1 MRVALVGNPSVGKS
15 LIFNQLTGLGVEV
28 SNYPG
33 TTVEVQQGST
43 CFQREIVEL
52 VDLPGIYSLD
62 GDSDEESLV
71 RRYLEQQETDVVI
84 AVLNVTRL
92 ERNLYLLLQVAEY
105 GLPLVIVLNMVDEA
119 AKQGLEI
126 DPVPLRDLFG
136 VEVILT
142 AASQGKNIDQII
154 PAALAAT
161 RPSQVEVPYDHYVE
175 AAIRSLGKMFGAD
188 RKESIRALL
197 GFGENPELLEA
208 ARTIADEIESR
219 HRMTVAQ
226 TIAANRHNFAHQIA
240 ALIIREEVRAP
251 RGDLDSILTRA
262 IPGIPILIG
271 ILVGMLLLVFIV
283 GSYLEEAIV
292 EFFNVFALQPFL
304 SLGLP
309 PLAETLGT
317 SILLALQAGLGIAFP
332 YVFLFYIIISLLED
346 SGYMTRAAFLA
357 DNAMHRVGM
366 HGGAVIPLTLA
377 FGCNV
382 PAIMS
387 VRLLRSRRE
396 RVIASFLV
404 TMVPC
409 SARTVIIAGIVA
421 SFVGIGA
428 AFSVYA
434 IVFALILI
442 TGLVLSRITPGE
454 RFGMIMEMVPLRRPD
469 AELVMKKAWSRL
481 SEFLFIAM
489 PLLLAGSV
497 VLGLLEFFGVM
508 TAFETVVEPYT
519 MALLGLPG
527 YSATALIFGILR
539 KEMAF
544 ETLAILAGTAD
555 LGAAL
560 TSLQLYIFAVVTV
573 LFVPCLAT
581 ITVLLREVGSRITA
595 AVTVYTVSLGL
606 LIGGLIYRILTILMH

>member
-1 MRVALVGNPSVGKS
+1 MKFALIGNPSVGKS

-33 TTVEVQQGST
+33 TTVELQRGNT
-43 CFQREIVEL
+43 CFQREMIEL

-62 GDSDEESLV
+62 GESGEEALV
-71 RRYLEQQETDVVI
+71 RRFLEQQDTDVVI
-84 AVLNVTRL
+84 AVLSATRL

-105 GLPLVIVLNMVDEA
+105 GLPMVVVLNMVDEA

-126 DPVPLRDLFG
+126 DPGPIGDLLG

-142 AASQGKNIDQII
+142 AASQGKNIDRII

-161 RPSQVEVPYDHYVE
+161 RPVKVEVPYDHHIE
-175 AAIRSLGKMFGAD
+175 AAIRSLGKISAAD
-188 RKESIRALL
+188 RKESIRALQ
-197 GFGENPELLEA
+197 GFGENPDLLEA
-208 ARTIADEIESR
+208 AQTIAEEIESR

-226 TIAANRHNFAHQIA
+226 IIAANRHNFAHQIA
-240 ALIIREEVRAP
+240 GLTIKEKTLHQKT
-251 RGDLDSILTRA
+251 DLDGILTRV

-271 ILVGMLLLVFIV
+271 ILLGMLLVVFVV
-283 GSYLEEAIV
+283 GSFLEELIV
-292 EFFNVFALQPFL
+292 ELFDIFLLQPFL
-304 SLGLP
+304 ALGLP
-309 PLAETLGT
+309 PIVDALGT
-317 SILLALQAGLGIAFP
+317 ALILALQAGLGIAFP
-332 YVFLFYIIISLLED
+332 YVFLFYIIISVLED

-387 VRLLRSRRE
+387 VRLLHSRRE
-396 RVIASFLV
+396 RIIASFLV

-421 SFVGIGA
+421 GFVGIGA

-434 IVFALILI
+434 IVFALIVL

-454 RFGMIMEMVPLRRPD
+454 QFGMIMEMVPLRRPD
-469 AELVMKKAWSRL
+469 TRLVMRKAWMRL

-489 PLLLAGSV
+489 PLLLVGSV
-497 VLGLLEFFGVM
+497 VLGLLEFFGIM
-508 TAFETVVEPYT
+508 AIFEGFVEPYT
-519 MALLGLPG
+519 MGLLGLPG

-555 LGAAL
+555 LGAVL

-581 ITVLLREVGSRITA
+581 ITVLLREVGSRIA
-595 AVTVYTVSLGL
+595 LAVTIYTVALGL
-606 LIGGLIYRILTILMH
+606 FIGGLMYRILA

>member
-1 MRVALVGNPSVGKS
+1 MKFALIGNPSVGKS

-33 TTVEVQQGST
+33 TTVELQRGNT
-43 CFQREIVEL
+43 CFQREMIEL

-62 GDSDEESLV
+62 GESGEEALV
-71 RRYLEQQETDVVI
+71 RRFLEQQDTDVVI
-84 AVLNVTRL
+84 AVLSATRL

-105 GLPLVIVLNMVDEA
+105 GLPMVVVLNMVDEA

-126 DPVPLRDLFG
+126 DPGPIGDLLG

-142 AASQGKNIDQII
+142 AASQGKNIDRII

-161 RPSQVEVPYDHYVE
+161 RPVKVEVPYDHHIE
-175 AAIRSLGKMFGAD
+175 AAIRSLGKISAAD
-188 RKESIRALL
+188 RKESIRALQ
-197 GFGENPELLEA
+197 GFGENPDLLEA
-208 ARTIADEIESR
+208 AQTIAEEIESR

-226 TIAANRHNFAHQIA
+226 IIAANRHNFAHQIA
-240 ALIIREEVRAP
+240 GLTIKEKTLHQKT
-251 RGDLDSILTRA
+251 DLDGILTRV

-271 ILVGMLLLVFIV
+271 ILLGMLLVVFVV
-283 GSYLEEAIV
+283 GSFLEELIV
-292 EFFNVFALQPFL
+292 ELFDIFLLQPFL
-304 SLGLP
+304 ALGLP
-309 PLAETLGT
+309 PIVDALGT
-317 SILLALQAGLGIAFP
+317 ALILALQAGLGIAFP
-332 YVFLFYIIISLLED
+332 YVFLFYIIISVLED

-387 VRLLRSRRE
+387 VRLLHSRRE
-396 RVIASFLV
+396 RIIASFLV

-421 SFVGIGA
+421 GFVGIGA

-434 IVFALILI
+434 IVFALILV

-454 RFGMIMEMVPLRRPD
+454 QFGMIMEMVPLRRPD
-469 AELVMKKAWSRL
+469 TRLVMRKAWMRL

-489 PLLLAGSV
+489 PLLLVGSI
-497 VLGLLEFFGVM
+497 VLGLLEFFGIM
-508 TAFETVVEPYT
+508 AIFEGFVEPYT

-555 LGAAL
+555 LGAVL
-560 TSLQLYIFAVVTV
+560 SSLQLYIFAVVTV
-573 LFVPCLAT
+573 LFIPCLAT
-581 ITVLLREVGSRITA
+581 ITVLLREVGSRITL
-595 AVTVYTVSLGL
+595 AVTIYTVALGL
-606 LIGGLIYRILTILMH
+606 FIGGLMYRILA

>member
-1 MRVALVGNPSVGKS
+1 MKFALIGNPSVGKS

-33 TTVEVQQGST
+33 TTVELQRGNT
-43 CFQREIVEL
+43 CFQREMIEL

-62 GDSDEESLV
+62 GESGEEALV
-71 RRYLEQQETDVVI
+71 RRFLEQQDTDVVI
-84 AVLNVTRL
+84 AVLSATRL

-105 GLPLVIVLNMVDEA
+105 GLPMVVVLNMVDEA

-126 DPVPLRDLFG
+126 DPGPIGDLLG

-142 AASQGKNIDQII
+142 AASQGKNIDRII

-161 RPSQVEVPYDHYVE
+161 RPVKVEVPYDHHIE
-175 AAIRSLGKMFGAD
+175 AAIRSLGKISAAD
-188 RKESIRALL
+188 RKESIRALQ
-197 GFGENPELLEA
+197 GFGENPDLLEA
-208 ARTIADEIESR
+208 AQTIAEEIESR

-226 TIAANRHNFAHQIA
+226 IIAANRHNFAHQIA
-240 ALIIREEVRAP
+240 GLTIKEKTLHQKT
-251 RGDLDSILTRA
+251 DLDGILTRV

-271 ILVGMLLLVFIV
+271 ILLGMLLVVFVV
-283 GSYLEEAIV
+283 GSFLEELIV
-292 EFFNVFALQPFL
+292 ELFDIFLLQPFL
-304 SLGLP
+304 ALGLP
-309 PLAETLGT
+309 PIVDALGT
-317 SILLALQAGLGIAFP
+317 ALILALQAGLGIAFP
-332 YVFLFYIIISLLED
+332 YVFLFYIIISVLED

-387 VRLLRSRRE
+387 VRLLHSRRE
-396 RVIASFLV
+396 RIIASFLV

-421 SFVGIGA
+421 GFVGIGA

-434 IVFALILI
+434 IVFALIVL

-454 RFGMIMEMVPLRRPD
+454 QFGMIMEMVPLRRPD
-469 AELVMKKAWSRL
+469 TRLVMRKAWMRL

-489 PLLLAGSV
+489 PLLLVGSV
-497 VLGLLEFFGVM
+497 VLGLLEFFGIM
-508 TAFETVVEPYT
+508 AIFEGFVEPYT

-555 LGAAL
+555 LGAVL
-560 TSLQLYIFAVVTV
+560 SSLQLYIFAVVTV

-581 ITVLLREVGSRITA
+581 ITVLLREVGSRITL
-595 AVTVYTVSLGL
+595 AVTIYTVALGL
-606 LIGGLIYRILTILMH
+606 FIGGLMYRILA

>member
-1 MRVALVGNPSVGKS
+1 MKIALIGNPSVGKS

-33 TTVEVQQGST
+33 TTVELQRGNT
-43 CFQREIVEL
+43 CFQREMIEL
-52 VDLPGIYSLD
+52 VDLPGVYSLD
-62 GDSDEESLV
+62 GESGEEVLV
-71 RRYLEQQETDVVI
+71 RRFLEQQDTDVVI
-84 AVLNVTRL
+84 AVLSATRL

-105 GLPLVIVLNMVDEA
+105 GLPMVVVLNMVDEA

-126 DPVPLRDLFG
+126 DPGPIGDLLG

-142 AASQGKNIDQII
+142 AASQGKNIDRII

-161 RPSQVEVPYDHYVE
+161 RPVKVEVPYDHHIE
-175 AAIRSLGKMFGAD
+175 AAIRSLGKISAAD
-188 RKESIRALL
+188 RKESIRALQ
-197 GFGENPELLEA
+197 GFGENPDLLEA
-208 ARTIADEIESR
+208 AQTIAEEIESR

-226 TIAANRHNFAHQIA
+226 IIAANRHNFAHQIA
-240 ALIIREEVRAP
+240 GLTIKEKTLHQKT
-251 RGDLDSILTRA
+251 DLDGILTRV

-271 ILVGMLLLVFIV
+271 ILLGMLLVVFVV
-283 GSYLEEAIV
+283 GSFLEELIV
-292 EFFNVFALQPFL
+292 ELFDIFLLQPFL
-304 SLGLP
+304 ALGLP
-309 PLAETLGT
+309 PIVDALGT
-317 SILLALQAGLGIAFP
+317 ALILALQAGLGIAFP
-332 YVFLFYIIISLLED
+332 YVFLFYIIISVLED

-387 VRLLRSRRE
+387 VRLLHSRRE
-396 RVIASFLV
+396 RIIASFLV

-421 SFVGIGA
+421 GFVGIGA

-434 IVFALILI
+434 IVFALIVL

-454 RFGMIMEMVPLRRPD
+454 QFGMIMEMVPLRRPD
-469 AELVMKKAWSRL
+469 TRLVMRKAWMRL

-489 PLLLAGSV
+489 PLLLVGSV
-497 VLGLLEFFGVM
+497 VLGLLEFFGIM
-508 TAFETVVEPYT
+508 AIFEGFVEPYT
-519 MALLGLPG
+519 MGLLGLPG

-555 LGAAL
+555 LGAVL

-573 LFVPCLAT
+573 LFIPCLAT
-581 ITVLLREVGSRITA
+581 ITVLLREVGSRITL
-595 AVTVYTVSLGL
+595 AVTIYTVALGL
-606 LIGGLIYRILTILMH
+606 FIGGLMYRILA

>member
-1 MRVALVGNPSVGKS
+1 MKFALIGNPSVGKS

-33 TTVEVQQGST
+33 TTVELQRGNT
-43 CFQREIVEL
+43 CFQREMIEL

-62 GDSDEESLV
+62 GESGEEALV
-71 RRYLEQQETDVVI
+71 RRFLEQQDTDVVI
-84 AVLNVTRL
+84 AVLSATRL

-105 GLPLVIVLNMVDEA
+105 GLPMVVVLNMVDEA

-126 DPVPLRDLFG
+126 DPGPIGDLLG

-142 AASQGKNIDQII
+142 AASQGKNIDRII

-161 RPSQVEVPYDHYVE
+161 RPVKVEVPYDHHIE
-175 AAIRSLGKMFGAD
+175 AAIRSLGKISAAD
-188 RKESIRALL
+188 RKESIRALQ
-197 GFGENPELLEA
+197 GFGENPDLLEA
-208 ARTIADEIESR
+208 AQTIAEEIESR

-226 TIAANRHNFAHQIA
+226 IIAANRHNFAHQIA
-240 ALIIREEVRAP
+240 GLTIKEKTLHQKT
-251 RGDLDSILTRA
+251 DLDGILTRV

-271 ILVGMLLLVFIV
+271 ILLGMLLVVFVV
-283 GSYLEEAIV
+283 GSFLEELIV
-292 EFFNVFALQPFL
+292 ELFDIFLLQPFL
-304 SLGLP
+304 ALGLP
-309 PLAETLGT
+309 PIVDALGT
-317 SILLALQAGLGIAFP
+317 ALILALQAGLGIAFP
-332 YVFLFYIIISLLED
+332 YVFLFYIIISVLED

-387 VRLLRSRRE
+387 VRLLHSRRE
-396 RVIASFLV
+396 RIIASFLV

-421 SFVGIGA
+421 GFVGIGA

-434 IVFALILI
+434 IVFALIVL

-454 RFGMIMEMVPLRRPD
+454 QFGMIMEMVPLRRPD
-469 AELVMKKAWSRL
+469 TRLVMRKAWMRL

-489 PLLLAGSV
+489 PLLLVGSV
-497 VLGLLEFFGVM
+497 VLGLLEFFGIM
-508 TAFETVVEPYT
+508 AIFEGFVEPYT
-519 MALLGLPG
+519 MGLLGLPG
-527 YSATALIFGILR
+527 YSATALTFGILR

-555 LGAAL
+555 LGAVL
-560 TSLQLYIFAVVTV
+560 SSLQLYIFAVVTV

-581 ITVLLREVGSRITA
+581 ITVLLREVGSRITLA
-595 AVTVYTVSLGL
+595 ITVYTVALGL
-606 LIGGLIYRILTILMH
+606 LIGGLIHHLLS

>member
-1 MRVALVGNPSVGKS
+1 MKFALIGNPSVGKS

-33 TTVEVQQGST
+33 TTVELQRGNT
-43 CFQREIVEL
+43 CFQREMIEL

-62 GDSDEESLV
+62 GESGEEALV
-71 RRYLEQQETDVVI
+71 RRFLEQQDTDVVI
-84 AVLNVTRL
+84 AVLSATRL

-105 GLPLVIVLNMVDEA
+105 GLPMVVVLNMVDEA

-126 DPVPLRDLFG
+126 DPGPISDLLG

-142 AASQGKNIDQII
+142 AASQGKNIDRII

-161 RPSQVEVPYDHYVE
+161 RPVKVEVPYDHHIE
-175 AAIRSLGKMFGAD
+175 AAIRSLGKISAAD
-188 RKESIRALL
+188 RKESIRALQ
-197 GFGENPELLEA
+197 GFGENPDLLEA
-208 ARTIADEIESR
+208 AQTIAEEIESR

-226 TIAANRHNFAHQIA
+226 IIAANRHNFAHQIA
-240 ALIIREEVRAP
+240 GLTIKEKTLHQKT
-251 RGDLDSILTRA
+251 DLDSILTRA
-262 IPGIPILIG
+262 FPGIPILVG
-271 ILVGMLLLVFIV
+271 ILLGMLLVVFVV
-283 GSYLEEAIV
+283 GSFLEELIV
-292 EFFNVFALQPFL
+292 ELFDIFLLQPFL
-304 SLGLP
+304 ALGLP
-309 PLAETLGT
+309 PIVEALGT
-317 SILLALQAGLGIAFP
+317 ALILALQAGLGIAFP
-332 YVFLFYIIISLLED
+332 YVFLFYIIISVLED

-387 VRLLRSRRE
+387 VRLLHSRRE
-396 RVIASFLV
+396 RIIASFLV

-421 SFVGIGA
+421 GFVGIGA

-434 IVFALILI
+434 IVFALILL

-454 RFGMIMEMVPLRRPD
+454 QFGMIMEMVPLRRPD
-469 AELVMKKAWSRL
+469 ARLVMKKAWSRL

-497 VLGLLEFFGVM
+497 VLGLLEFFGIM
-508 TAFETVVEPYT
+508 AIFEQLVEPYT

-555 LGAAL
+555 LGAVL

-573 LFVPCLAT
+573 LFIPCLAT
-581 ITVLLREVGSRITA
+581 ITVLLREVGSRITL
-595 AVTVYTVSLGL
+595 AVTIYTVALGL
-606 LIGGLIYRILTILMH
+606 FIGGLMYRILA

>member
-1 MRVALVGNPSVGKS
+1 MRFALVGNPSVGKS

-33 TTVEVQQGST
+33 TTVELQRGNT
-43 CFQREIVEL
+43 CFQREMIEL
-52 VDLPGIYSLD
+52 VDLPGVYSLD
-62 GDSDEESLV
+62 GESDEEVLV
-71 RRYLEQQETDVVI
+71 RRFLEQQDTDAVI
-84 AVLNVTRL
+84 AVVNVTRL

-105 GLPLVIVLNMVDEA
+105 GLPMVVVLNMADEA
-119 AKQGLEI
+119 AKQGIEI
-126 DPVPLRDLFG
+126 DPGPIRDLLG

-142 AASQGKNIDQII
+142 AASQGKNIDRII

-161 RPSQVEVPYDHYVE
+161 RPSKVEVPYDHHIE
-175 AAIRSLGKMFGAD
+175 AAVRSLGKISSAD
-188 RKESIRALL
+188 RKESIRALQ
-197 GFGENPELLEA
+197 GFGDNPDLLEA

-219 HRMTVAQ
+219 HRMTVTQ
-226 TIAANRHNFAHQIA
+226 IIAANRHNFAHQIA
-240 ALIIREEVRAP
+240 GLTVREKALHHETDP
-251 RGDLDSILTRA
+251 DSILTR
-262 IPGIPILIG
+262 IFPGIPILLG
-271 ILVGMLLLVFIV
+271 ILVGMLLVVFIV
-283 GSYLEEAIV
+283 GSFLEEVIV
-292 EFFNVFALQPFL
+292 GLFNVFAIQPFL
-304 SLGLP
+304 ALGLP
-309 PLAETLGT
+309 PLAEALGT
-317 SILLALQAGLGIAFP
+317 SVLLALQAGLGIAFP
-332 YVFLFYIIISLLED
+332 YVFLFYVIISVLED

-387 VRLLRSRRE
+387 VRLLHSRRE
-396 RVIASFLV
+396 RIIASFLV

-421 SFVGIGA
+421 GFVGIGA

-434 IVFALILI
+434 IVFALILV
-442 TGLVLSRITPGE
+442 TGLVLSRVTPGE
-454 RFGMIMEMVPLRRPD
+454 QFGMIMEMVPLRRPD
-469 AELVMKKAWSRL
+469 ARLVMKKAWSRL

-497 VLGLLEFFGVM
+497 VLGLLEFFGFM
-508 TAFETVVEPYT
+508 AIFEQLVEPYT

-527 YSATALIFGILR
+527 YSATALVFGILR

-555 LGAAL
+555 LGAVL
-560 TSLQLYIFAVVTV
+560 SSLQLYIFAVVTV

-581 ITVLLREVGSRITA
+581 ITVLLREVGSRITL
-595 AVTVYTVSLGL
+595 AVTLYTVALGL
-606 LIGGLIYRILTILMH
+606 LIGGLMYLILA

>member
-1 MRVALVGNPSVGKS
+1 MRFALVGNPSVGKS

-33 TTVEVQQGST
+33 TTIELQRGNT

-52 VDLPGIYSLD
+52 VDLPGVYSLD
-62 GDSDEESLV
+62 GNSDEETLV
-71 RRYLEQQETDVVI
+71 RGFLEQQDTDAVI
-84 AVLNVTRL
+84 AVMNVTRL

-105 GLPLVIVLNMVDEA
+105 GLPMVVVLNMADEA
-119 AKQGLEI
+119 VKQGLEI
-126 DPVPLRDLFG
+126 DPGPIRDLLG
-136 VEVILT
+136 VNVVLT
-142 AASQGKNIDQII
+142 AASQGKNIDRII
-154 PAALAAT
+154 PAALAAS
-161 RPSQVEVPYDHYVE
+161 RPVAVEIPYDHHVE
-175 AAIRSLGKMFGAD
+175 AAVRSLGKMFGAD
-188 RKESIRALL
+188 RTGSLRALL
-197 GFGENPELLEA
+197 GFGDNPELLEA

-226 TIAANRHNFAHQIA
+226 IIAANRHNFAHEIA
-240 ALIIREEVRAP
+240 DLTVKEELNLP
-251 RGDLDSILTRA
+251 QTDPDSILTRL
-262 IPGIPILIG
+262 IPGMPILIG
-271 ILVGMLLLVFIV
+271 ILIGMLLFVFIA
-283 GSYLEEAIV
+283 GSFLEEIIV
-292 EFFNVFALQPFL
+292 EFFEVFAIQPFVA
-304 SLGLP
+304 LGLP
-309 PLAETLGT
+309 PLVETLGT
-317 SILLALQAGLGIAFP
+317 SVLIALQAGLGIAFP
-332 YVFLFYIIISLLED
+332 YVLLFYIIISILED

-366 HGGAVIPLTLA
+366 HGGAVIPFTLA

-387 VRLLRSRRE
+387 IRLLHSRRE
-396 RVIASFLV
+396 RIIASFLV

-421 SFVGIGA
+421 GFVGIGA

-434 IVFALILI
+434 VVFLLILV
-442 TGLVLSRITPGE
+442 TGLVLSRVTPGE

-469 AELVMKKAWSRL
+469 PKLVVKKAWSRL

-497 VLGLLEFFGVM
+497 VLGLLEFFGIM
-508 TAFETVVEPYT
+508 AIFEGIVEPYT

-555 LGAAL
+555 LGAVL
-560 TSLQLYIFAVVTV
+560 SSLQLYIFAIVTV

-581 ITVLLREVGSRITA
+581 ITVLLREVGSRITLA
-595 AVTVYTVSLGL
+595 ITFYTVALGL
-606 LIGGLIYRILTILMH
+606 LVGGLMFRVLS

>member
-1 MRVALVGNPSVGKS
+1 MKVALIGNPTVGKS

-33 TTVEVQQGST
+33 TTVELQRGNT
-43 CFQREIVEL
+43 CFQREIIEL
-52 VDLPGIYSLD
+52 VDLPGVYSLE
-62 GDSDEESLV
+62 GHSDEETLV
-71 RRYLEQQETDVVI
+71 RRFLEQQDVDAVI
-84 AVLNVTRL
+84 VVVNVTRL

-105 GLPLVIVLNMVDEA
+105 GLPMVVVLNMADEA
-119 AKQGLEI
+119 AKRGLEI
-126 DPVPLRDLFG
+126 DPSPIQDLLG

-142 AASQGKNIDQII
+142 AASQGKNIDRII
-154 PAALAAT
+154 PAALAASS
-161 RPSQVEVPYDHYVE
+161 PSMVEIPYDHHIE
-175 AAIRSLGKMFGAD
+175 AAVRSLGKMFDAD
-188 RKESIRALL
+188 RKESVRALL
-197 GFGENPELLEA
+197 GFGDNPEQLEA
-208 ARTIADEIESR
+208 ARTISDEIESR

-226 TIAANRHNFAHQIA
+226 IIAANRHNFAHKIA
-240 ALIIREEVRAP
+240 DLTIKEETEP
-251 RGDLDSILTRA
+251 PQTDPDSILTRM
-262 IPGIPILIG
+262 IPGMPILLGILIG
-271 ILVGMLLLVFIV
+271 MLLFVFIA
-283 GSYLEEAIV
+283 GSFLEGLIV
-292 EFFNVFALQPFL
+292 EFFEVYAMQPFIA
-304 SLGLP
+304 LGLP
-309 PLAETLGT
+309 PLAEELGRA
-317 SILLALQAGLGIAFP
+317 ILLALQAGLGIAFP
-332 YVFLFYIIISLLED
+332 YVFLFYIIISVLED

-387 VRLLRSRRE
+387 IRLLRSRRE
-396 RVIASFLV
+396 RIIASFLV

-434 IVFALILI
+434 IVFILILA
-442 TGLVLSRITPGE
+442 TGLVLSRVTPGE
-454 RFGMIMEMVPLRRPD
+454 RFGMIMEMVPLRWPD
-469 AELVMKKAWSRL
+469 PKLVMKKAWSRL

-508 TAFETVVEPYT
+508 TFFEALVEPYT

-527 YSATALIFGILR
+527 YSATALAFGILR

-555 LGAAL
+555 LGAVL
-560 TSLQLYIFAVVTV
+560 SSLQLYIFAVVTV

-581 ITVLLREVGSRITA
+581 ITVLLREVGSRITLA
-595 AVTVYTVSLGL
+595 ITVYTVALGL
-606 LIGGLIYRILTILMH
+606 LIGGLIHYLLS

>member
-1 MRVALVGNPSVGKS
+1 MKFALIGNPSVGKS

-33 TTVEVQQGST
+33 TTVELQRGNT
-43 CFQREIVEL
+43 CFQREMIEL
-52 VDLPGIYSLD
+52 VDLPGVYSLD
-62 GDSDEESLV
+62 GESDEEVLV
-71 RRYLEQQETDVVI
+71 RRFLEQQDTDVVI
-84 AVLNVTRL
+84 AVLSATRL

-105 GLPLVIVLNMVDEA
+105 GLPMVVVLNMVDEA

-126 DPVPLRDLFG
+126 DPGPIGDLLG

-142 AASQGKNIDQII
+142 AASQGKNIDRII

-161 RPSQVEVPYDHYVE
+161 RPVKVEVPYDHHIE
-175 AAIRSLGKMFGAD
+175 AAIRSLGKISAAD
-188 RKESIRALL
+188 RKESIRALQ
-197 GFGENPELLEA
+197 GFGENPDLLEA
-208 ARTIADEIESR
+208 AQTIAEEIESR

-226 TIAANRHNFAHQIA
+226 IIAANRHNFAHQIA
-240 ALIIREEVRAP
+240 GLTIKEKTLHQKT
-251 RGDLDSILTRA
+251 DLDGILTRV

-271 ILVGMLLLVFIV
+271 ILLGMLLVVFVV
-283 GSYLEEAIV
+283 GSFLEELIV
-292 EFFNVFALQPFL
+292 ELFDIFLLQPFL
-304 SLGLP
+304 ALGLP
-309 PLAETLGT
+309 PIVDALGT
-317 SILLALQAGLGIAFP
+317 ALILALQAGLGIAFP
-332 YVFLFYIIISLLED
+332 YVFLFYIIISVLED

-387 VRLLRSRRE
+387 VRLLHSRRE
-396 RVIASFLV
+396 RIIASFLV

-421 SFVGIGA
+421 GFVGIGA

-434 IVFALILI
+434 IVFALIVL

-454 RFGMIMEMVPLRRPD
+454 QFGMIMEMVPLRRPD
-469 AELVMKKAWSRL
+469 TRLVMRKAWMRL

-489 PLLLAGSV
+489 PLLLVGSV
-497 VLGLLEFFGVM
+497 VLGLLEFFGIM
-508 TAFETVVEPYT
+508 AIFEGFVEPYT

-555 LGAAL
+555 LGAVL
-560 TSLQLYIFAVVTV
+560 SSLQLYIFAVVTV
-573 LFVPCLAT
+573 LFIPCLAT
-581 ITVLLREVGSRITA
+581 ITVLLREVGSRITL
-595 AVTVYTVSLGL
+595 AVTIYTVALGL
-606 LIGGLIYRILTILMH
+606 FIGGLMYRILA

>member
-1 MRVALVGNPSVGKS
+1 MKFALIGNPSVGKS

-33 TTVEVQQGST
+33 TTVELQRGNT
-43 CFQREIVEL
+43 CFQREMIEL
-52 VDLPGIYSLD
+52 VDLPGVYSLD
-62 GDSDEESLV
+62 GESDEEVLV
-71 RRYLEQQETDVVI
+71 RRFLEQQDTDAVI
-84 AVLNVTRL
+84 AVVNVTRL

-105 GLPLVIVLNMVDEA
+105 GLPMVVVLNMADEA
-119 AKQGLEI
+119 AKQGIEI
-126 DPVPLRDLFG
+126 DPGPIRDLLG

-142 AASQGKNIDQII
+142 AASQGKNIDRII

-161 RPSQVEVPYDHYVE
+161 RPVKVEVPYDHHIE
-175 AAIRSLGKMFGAD
+175 AAIRSLGKISAAD
-188 RKESIRALL
+188 RKESIRALQ
-197 GFGENPELLEA
+197 GFGDNPDLLEA

-219 HRMTVAQ
+219 HRMTVTQ
-226 TIAANRHNFAHQIA
+226 IIAANRHNFAHQIA
-240 ALIIREEVRAP
+240 GLTVREKALHHETDP
-251 RGDLDSILTRA
+251 DSILTR
-262 IPGIPILIG
+262 IFPGIPILLG
-271 ILVGMLLLVFIV
+271 ILVGMLLVVFIV
-283 GSYLEEAIV
+283 GSFLEEVIV
-292 EFFNVFALQPFL
+292 GLFNVFAIQPFL
-304 SLGLP
+304 ALGLP
-309 PLAETLGT
+309 PLAEALGT
-317 SILLALQAGLGIAFP
+317 SVLLALQAGLGIAFP
-332 YVFLFYIIISLLED
+332 YVFLFYVIISVLED

-387 VRLLRSRRE
+387 VRLLHSRRE
-396 RVIASFLV
+396 RIIASFLV

-421 SFVGIGA
+421 GFVGIGA

-434 IVFALILI
+434 IVFALILV
-442 TGLVLSRITPGE
+442 TGLVLSRVTPGE
-454 RFGMIMEMVPLRRPD
+454 QFGMIMEMVPLRRPD
-469 AELVMKKAWSRL
+469 ARLVMKKAWSRL

-497 VLGLLEFFGVM
+497 VLGLLEFFGFM
-508 TAFETVVEPYT
+508 AIFEQLVEPYT

-527 YSATALIFGILR
+527 YSATALVFGILR

-555 LGAAL
+555 LGAVL
-560 TSLQLYIFAVVTV
+560 SSLQLYIFAVVTV

-581 ITVLLREVGSRITA
+581 ITVLLREVGSRITL
-595 AVTVYTVSLGL
+595 AVTLYTVALGL
-606 LIGGLIYRILTILMH
+606 LIGGLMYRILA

>member
-1 MRVALVGNPSVGKS
+1 MKFALIGNPSVGKS

-33 TTVEVQQGST
+33 TTVELQRGNT
-43 CFQREIVEL
+43 CFQREMIEL

-62 GDSDEESLV
+62 GESGEEALV
-71 RRYLEQQETDVVI
+71 RRFLEQQDTDVVI
-84 AVLNVTRL
+84 AVLSATRL

-105 GLPLVIVLNMVDEA
+105 GLPMVVVLNMVDEA

-126 DPVPLRDLFG
+126 DPGPIGDLLG

-142 AASQGKNIDQII
+142 AASQGKNIDRII

-161 RPSQVEVPYDHYVE
+161 RPVKVEVPYDHHIE
-175 AAIRSLGKMFGAD
+175 AAIRSLGKISAAD
-188 RKESIRALL
+188 RKESIRALQ
-197 GFGENPELLEA
+197 GFGENPDLLEA
-208 ARTIADEIESR
+208 AQTIAEEIESR

-226 TIAANRHNFAHQIA
+226 IIAANRHNFAHQIA
-240 ALIIREEVRAP
+240 GLTIKEKTLHQKT
-251 RGDLDSILTRA
+251 DLDGILTRV

-271 ILVGMLLLVFIV
+271 ILLGMLLVVFVV
-283 GSYLEEAIV
+283 GSFLEELIV
-292 EFFNVFALQPFL
+292 ELFDIFLLQPFL
-304 SLGLP
+304 ALGLP
-309 PLAETLGT
+309 PIVDALGT
-317 SILLALQAGLGIAFP
+317 ALILALQAGLGIAFP
-332 YVFLFYIIISLLED
+332 YVFLFYIIISVLED

-387 VRLLRSRRE
+387 VRLLHSRRE
-396 RVIASFLV
+396 RIIASFLV

-421 SFVGIGA
+421 GFVGIGA

-434 IVFALILI
+434 IVFALIVL

-454 RFGMIMEMVPLRRPD
+454 QFGMIMEMVPLRRPD
-469 AELVMKKAWSRL
+469 TRLVMRKAWMRL

-489 PLLLAGSV
+489 PLLLVGSV
-497 VLGLLEFFGVM
+497 VLGLLEFFGIM
-508 TAFETVVEPYT
+508 AIFEGFVEPYT

-555 LGAAL
+555 LGAVL
-560 TSLQLYIFAVVTV
+560 SSLQLYIFAVVTV
-573 LFVPCLAT
+573 LFIPCLAT
-581 ITVLLREVGSRITA
+581 ITVLLREVGSRITL
-595 AVTVYTVSLGL
+595 AVTIYTVALGL
-606 LIGGLIYRILTILMH
+606 FIGGLMYRILA

>member
-1 MRVALVGNPSVGKS
+1 MKFALIGNPSVGKS

-33 TTVEVQQGST
+33 TTVELQRGNT
-43 CFQREIVEL
+43 CFQREMIEL

-62 GDSDEESLV
+62 GESGEEALV
-71 RRYLEQQETDVVI
+71 RRFLEQQDTDVVI
-84 AVLNVTRL
+84 AVLSATRL

-105 GLPLVIVLNMVDEA
+105 GLPMVVVLNMVDEA

-126 DPVPLRDLFG
+126 DPGPIGDLLG

-142 AASQGKNIDQII
+142 AASQGKNIDRII

-161 RPSQVEVPYDHYVE
+161 RPVKVEVPYDHHIE
-175 AAIRSLGKMFGAD
+175 AAIRSLGKISAAD
-188 RKESIRALL
+188 RKESIRALQ
-197 GFGENPELLEA
+197 GFGENPDLLEA
-208 ARTIADEIESR
+208 AQTIAEEIESR

-226 TIAANRHNFAHQIA
+226 IIAANRHNFAHQIA
-240 ALIIREEVRAP
+240 GLTIKEKTLHQKT
-251 RGDLDSILTRA
+251 DLDGILTRV

-271 ILVGMLLLVFIV
+271 ILLGMLLVVFVV
-283 GSYLEEAIV
+283 GSFLEELIV
-292 EFFNVFALQPFL
+292 ELFDIFLLQPFL
-304 SLGLP
+304 ALGLP
-309 PLAETLGT
+309 PIVDALGT
-317 SILLALQAGLGIAFP
+317 ALILALQAGLGIAFP
-332 YVFLFYIIISLLED
+332 YVFLFYIIISVLED

-387 VRLLRSRRE
+387 VRLLHSRRE
-396 RVIASFLV
+396 RIIASFLV

-421 SFVGIGA
+421 GFVGIGA

-434 IVFALILI
+434 IVFALIVL

-454 RFGMIMEMVPLRRPD
+454 QFGMIMEMMPLRRPD
-469 AELVMKKAWSRL
+469 TRLVMKKAWMRL

-489 PLLLAGSV
+489 PLLLVGSI
-497 VLGLLEFFGVM
+497 VLGLLEFFGIM
-508 TAFETVVEPYT
+508 AIFEGFVEPYT

-555 LGAAL
+555 LGAVL

-573 LFVPCLAT
+573 LFIPCLAT
-581 ITVLLREVGSRITA
+581 ITVLLREVGSRITL
-595 AVTVYTVSLGL
+595 AVTIYTVALGL
-606 LIGGLIYRILTILMH
+606 FIGGLMYRILA

>member
-1 MRVALVGNPSVGKS
+1 MKFALIGNPSVGKS

-33 TTVEVQQGST
+33 TTVELQRGNT

-52 VDLPGIYSLD
+52 VDLPGVYSLE
-62 GDSDEESLV
+62 GNSEEEGLV
-71 RRYLEQQETDVVI
+71 RRFLEQQDVDAVI
-84 AVLNVTRL
+84 VVANATRL

-105 GLPLVIVLNMVDEA
+105 GLPMVVVLNMVDEA
-119 AKQGLEI
+119 AKRGLEI
-126 DPVPLRDLFG
+126 DPGPIHDLLG
-136 VEVILT
+136 VEVIQT
-142 AASQGKNIDQII
+142 AASQGKNIDRII
-154 PAALAAT
+154 PAALAASS
-161 RPSQVEVPYDHYVE
+161 PSVVEIPYDHHIE

-188 RKESIRALL
+188 RKESVRALL
-197 GFGENPELLEA
+197 GFGDNPELIEA
-208 ARTIADEIESR
+208 ARTISDEIESR

-226 TIAANRHNFAHQIA
+226 IIAANRHNFAHEIA
-240 ALIIREEVRAP
+240 DLTVKEELNLP
-251 RGDLDSILTRA
+251 QTDPDSILTRL
-262 IPGIPILIG
+262 IPGMPILIG
-271 ILVGMLLLVFIV
+271 ILIGMLLFVFIA
-283 GSYLEEAIV
+283 GSFLEEIIV
-292 EFFNVFALQPFL
+292 EFFEVFAIQPFVA
-304 SLGLP
+304 LGLP
-309 PLAETLGT
+309 PLVETLGT
-317 SILLALQAGLGIAFP
+317 SVLIALQAGLGIAFP
-332 YVFLFYIIISLLED
+332 YVLLFYIIISILED

-366 HGGAVIPLTLA
+366 HGGAVIPFTLA

-387 VRLLRSRRE
+387 IRLLRSRRE
-396 RVIASFLV
+396 RIIASFLV

-421 SFVGIGA
+421 SFVGIAA

-434 IVFALILI
+434 IVFLLILI
-442 TGLVLSRITPGE
+442 TGLVLSRVTPGE
-454 RFGMIMEMVPLRRPD
+454 RFGMIMEMVPLRWPNPK
-469 AELVMKKAWSRL
+469 LVMKKSWTRL

-508 TAFETVVEPYT
+508 TFFEGLVEPYT

-555 LGAAL
+555 LGAVL
-560 TSLQLYIFAVVTV
+560 SSLQLYVFAVVSV

-581 ITVLLREVGSRITA
+581 ITVLLREVGSRITLA
-595 AVTVYTVSLGL
+595 ITAYTVALGL
-606 LIGGLIYRILTILMH
+606 LVGGLIHYLLS

>member
-1 MRVALVGNPSVGKS
+1 MKIALIGNPSVGKS

-33 TTVEVQQGST
+33 TTVELQRGNT
-43 CFQREIVEL
+43 CFQREIIEI
-52 VDLPGIYSLD
+52 VDLPGIYSLE
-62 GDSDEESLV
+62 GNSEEEDLV
-71 RRYLEQQETDVVI
+71 RRFLEQEDVD
-84 AVLNVTRL
+84 AVVVVASATRL

-105 GLPLVIVLNMVDEA
+105 GLPMVVVLNMVDEA
-119 AKQGLEI
+119 AKQGLDI
-126 DPVPLRDLFG
+126 DPGPLHDLLG

-142 AASQGKNIDQII
+142 AASKGLNIDRII
-154 PAALAAT
+154 PAALTAS
-161 RPSQVEVPYDHYVE
+161 RPAKIEIPYDHHIE
-175 AAIRSLGKMFGAD
+175 AAIRSLGKMFGVD
-188 RKESIRALL
+188 RKESLRALQ

-226 TIAANRHNFAHQIA
+226 IIAANRHNFARRLA
-240 ALIIREEVRAP
+240 ELTVREQHPPPGADP
-251 RGDLDSILTRA
+251 DSILTRF
-262 IPGIPILIG
+262 IPGMPILIAVM
-271 ILVGMLLLVFIV
+271 VGMLLSVFVV
-283 GSYLEEAIV
+283 GSFLEEMIV
-292 EFFNVFALQPFL
+292 EYFKVYAVQPFL
-304 SLGLP
+304 ALGLH
-309 PLAETLGT
+309 PLLEELGV
-317 SILLALQAGLGIAFP
+317 SVLIALQAGLGIALP
-332 YVFLFYIIISLLED
+332 YVFLFYVIISILED

-357 DNAMHRVGM
+357 DNVMHRLGV

-387 VRLLRSRRE
+387 IRLLRSRRE
-396 RVIASFLV
+396 RIIASFLV

-421 SFVGIGA
+421 GFVGLAA

-434 IVFALILI
+434 IVFILIILTGLIL
-442 TGLVLSRITPGE
+442 SRVMPGE
-454 RFGMIMEMVPLRRPD
+454 RFGMIMEMVPLRRP
-469 AELVMKKAWSRL
+469 EPRLVMKKAWSRL

-489 PLLLAGSV
+489 PLLLIGSV
-497 VLGLLEFFGVM
+497 VLGLLEFFGIM
-508 TAFETVVEPYT
+508 TVFEGIVEPYT
-519 MALLGLPG
+519 MGLFGLPG

-555 LGAAL
+555 LGAVL
-560 TSLQLYIFAVVTV
+560 SSLQLYVFAVVTV

-581 ITVLLREVGSRITA
+581 VTVLLREVGSRITL
-595 AVTVYTVSLGL
+595 AVTVYTVTLGL
-606 LIGGLIYRILTILMH
+606 LIGGFIHHLFS

>member
-1 MRVALVGNPSVGKS
+1 MKFALIGNPSVGKS

-33 TTVEVQQGST
+33 TTVELQRGNT
-43 CFQREIVEL
+43 CFQREMIEL

-62 GDSDEESLV
+62 GESGEEALV
-71 RRYLEQQETDVVI
+71 RRFLEQQDTDVVI
-84 AVLNVTRL
+84 AVLSATRL

-105 GLPLVIVLNMVDEA
+105 GLPMVVVLNMVDEA

-126 DPVPLRDLFG
+126 DPGPIGDLLG

-142 AASQGKNIDQII
+142 AASQGKNIDRII

-161 RPSQVEVPYDHYVE
+161 RPVKVEVPYDHHIE
-175 AAIRSLGKMFGAD
+175 AAIRSLGKISAAD
-188 RKESIRALL
+188 RKESIRALQ
-197 GFGENPELLEA
+197 GFGENPDLLEA
-208 ARTIADEIESR
+208 AQTIAEEIESR

-226 TIAANRHNFAHQIA
+226 IIAANRHNFAHQIA
-240 ALIIREEVRAP
+240 GLTIKEKTLHQKT
-251 RGDLDSILTRA
+251 DLDGILTRV

-271 ILVGMLLLVFIV
+271 ILLGMLLVVFVV
-283 GSYLEEAIV
+283 GSFLEELIV
-292 EFFNVFALQPFL
+292 ELFDIFLLQPFL
-304 SLGLP
+304 ALGLP
-309 PLAETLGT
+309 PIVDALGT
-317 SILLALQAGLGIAFP
+317 ALILALQAGLGIAFP
-332 YVFLFYIIISLLED
+332 YVFLFYIIISVLED

-387 VRLLRSRRE
+387 VRLLHSRRE
-396 RVIASFLV
+396 RIIASFLV

-421 SFVGIGA
+421 GFVGIGA

-434 IVFALILI
+434 IVFALIVL

-454 RFGMIMEMVPLRRPD
+454 QFGMIMEMVPLRRPD
-469 AELVMKKAWSRL
+469 TRLVMRKAWMRL

-489 PLLLAGSV
+489 PLLLVGSV
-497 VLGLLEFFGVM
+497 VLGLLEFFGIM
-508 TAFETVVEPYT
+508 AIFEGFVEPYT
-519 MALLGLPG
+519 MGLLGLPG

-555 LGAAL
+555 LGAVL
-560 TSLQLYIFAVVTV
+560 SSLQLYIFAVVTV
-573 LFVPCLAT
+573 LFIPCLAT
-581 ITVLLREVGSRITA
+581 ITVLLREVGSRITL
-595 AVTVYTVSLGL
+595 AVTIYTVALGL
-606 LIGGLIYRILTILMH
+606 FIGGLMYRILA

>member
-1 MRVALVGNPSVGKS
+1 MRFALIGNPSVGKS

-33 TTVEVQQGST
+33 TTVELQRGNT
-43 CFQREIVEL
+43 CFQREIIDL
-52 VDLPGIYSLD
+52 VDLPGVYSLD
-62 GDSDEESLV
+62 GESDEEVLV
-71 RRYLEQQETDVVI
+71 RRFLEQKDTDALI
-84 AVLNVTRL
+84 AVVNATRL

-105 GLPLVIVLNMVDEA
+105 GLPMVVVLNMTDEA
-119 AKQGLEI
+119 AKQGLDI
-126 DPVPLRDLFG
+126 DPGPIHDLLG

-142 AASQGKNIDQII
+142 AASLGKNIDRII

-161 RPSQVEVPYDHYVE
+161 RPSKVEIPYDHHIE
-175 AAIRSLGKMFGAD
+175 AAIRSLGKISSAD
-188 RKESIRALL
+188 RKESIRALQ
-197 GFGENPELLEA
+197 GFGDNPDLIEA
-208 ARTIADEIESR
+208 AQTIASEIESR
-219 HRMTVAQ
+219 HRMTVTQ
-226 TIAANRHNFAHQIA
+226 IIAANRHNFARQIA
-240 ALIIREEVRAP
+240 GLSARKKAQHHET
-251 RGDLDSILTRA
+251 DLDSTLTRL
-262 IPGIPILIG
+262 IPGMPILLG
-271 ILVGMLLLVFIV
+271 ILVGMLLFVFIV
-283 GSYLEEAIV
+283 GSFLEGVIV
-292 EFFNVFALQPFL
+292 GIFNVFAIQPFL
-304 SLGLP
+304 ALGLP
-309 PLAETLGT
+309 SIVEALGT
-317 SILLALQAGLGIAFP
+317 AILIALQAGLGIAFP
-332 YVFLFYIIISLLED
+332 YVLLFYVIISILED

-387 VRLLRSRRE
+387 IRLLHSRRE
-396 RVIASFLV
+396 RIIASFLV

-421 SFVGIGA
+421 GFVGIGA

-434 IVFALILI
+434 IVFALII
-442 TGLVLSRITPGE
+442 VTGLVLSRITPGE
-454 RFGMIMEMVPLRRPD
+454 QFGMIMEMVPLRRPD
-469 AELVMKKAWSRL
+469 ARLVMKKAWSRL

-497 VLGLLEFFGVM
+497 ILGLLEFFGIM
-508 TAFETVVEPYT
+508 AIFEQIVEPYT

-527 YSATALIFGILR
+527 YSATALVFGILR

-555 LGAAL
+555 LGAVL
-560 TSLQLYIFAVVTV
+560 SGLQLYVFAIVTV

-581 ITVLLREVGSRITA
+581 ITVLLREVGSRITF
-595 AVTVYTVSLGL
+595 AVTIYTVALGL
-606 LIGGLIYRILTILMH
+606 LIGGLIYRILA

>member
-1 MRVALVGNPSVGKS
+1 MRFALVGNPSVGKS

-33 TTVEVQQGST
+33 TTIELQRGNT

-52 VDLPGIYSLD
+52 VDLPGVYSLD
-62 GDSDEESLV
+62 GNSDEETLV
-71 RRYLEQQETDVVI
+71 RGFLEQQDTDAVI
-84 AVLNVTRL
+84 AVMNVTRL

-105 GLPLVIVLNMVDEA
+105 GLPMVVVLNMADEA
-119 AKQGLEI
+119 VKQGLEI
-126 DPVPLRDLFG
+126 DPGPIRDLLG
-136 VEVILT
+136 VNVVLT
-142 AASQGKNIDQII
+142 AASQGKNIDRII
-154 PAALAAT
+154 PAALAAS
-161 RPSQVEVPYDHYVE
+161 RPVAVEIPYDHHVE
-175 AAIRSLGKMFGAD
+175 AAVRSLGKMFGAD
-188 RKESIRALL
+188 RTGSLRALL
-197 GFGENPELLEA
+197 GFGDNPELLEA

-226 TIAANRHNFAHQIA
+226 IIAANRHNFAHNIA
-240 ALIIREEVRAP
+240 DLTLKEEVVLP
-251 RGDLDSILTRA
+251 QTDLDSVLTRVF
-262 IPGIPILIG
+262 PGIPILLG
-271 ILVGMLLLVFIV
+271 ILVGMLLVVFIV
-283 GSYLEEAIV
+283 GSFLEEMIV
-292 EFFNVFALQPFL
+292 GLLDVFAVQPFL
-304 SLGLP
+304 ALGLP
-309 PLAETLGT
+309 PLAEALGT
-317 SILLALQAGLGIAFP
+317 SLLLALQAGLGIAFP
-332 YVFLFYIIISLLED
+332 YVFLFYIIISVLED

-366 HGGAVIPLTLA
+366 HGGAVIPFTLA

-387 VRLLRSRRE
+387 IRLLHSRRE
-396 RVIASFLV
+396 RIIASFLV

-409 SARTVIIAGIVA
+409 SAPTVIIAGIVA
-421 SFVGIGA
+421 GFVGIGA

-434 IVFALILI
+434 VVFLLILV
-442 TGLVLSRITPGE
+442 TGLVLSRVTPGE

-469 AELVMKKAWSRL
+469 PKLVVKKAWSRL

-497 VLGLLEFFGVM
+497 VLGLLEFFGIM
-508 TAFETVVEPYT
+508 AIFEGIVEPYT

-555 LGAAL
+555 LGAVL
-560 TSLQLYIFAVVTV
+560 SSLQLYIFAIVTV

-581 ITVLLREVGSRITA
+581 ITVLLREVGSRITLA
-595 AVTVYTVSLGL
+595 ITFYTVALGL
-606 LIGGLIYRILTILMH
+606 LVGGLMFRVLS

>member
-1 MRVALVGNPSVGKS
+1 MRFALVGNPSVGKS

-33 TTVEVQQGST
+33 TTVELQRGNT
-43 CFQREIVEL
+43 CFQREMIEL
-52 VDLPGIYSLD
+52 VDLPGVYSLD
-62 GDSDEESLV
+62 GESDEEVLV
-71 RRYLEQQETDVVI
+71 RRFLEQQDTDAVI
-84 AVLNVTRL
+84 AVVNVTRL

-105 GLPLVIVLNMVDEA
+105 GLPMVVVLNMADEA
-119 AKQGLEI
+119 AKQGIEI
-126 DPVPLRDLFG
+126 DPGPIRDLLG

-142 AASQGKNIDQII
+142 AASQGKNIDRII

-161 RPSQVEVPYDHYVE
+161 RPSKVEVPYDHHIE
-175 AAIRSLGKMFGAD
+175 AAVRSLGKISSAD
-188 RKESIRALL
+188 RKESIRALQ
-197 GFGENPELLEA
+197 GFGDNPDLLEA

-219 HRMTVAQ
+219 HRMTVTQ
-226 TIAANRHNFAHQIA
+226 IIAANRHNFAHQIA
-240 ALIIREEVRAP
+240 GLTVREKALHHETDP
-251 RGDLDSILTRA
+251 DSILTR
-262 IPGIPILIG
+262 IFPGIPILLG
-271 ILVGMLLLVFIV
+271 ILVGMLLVVFIV
-283 GSYLEEAIV
+283 GSFLEEVIV
-292 EFFNVFALQPFL
+292 GLFNVFAIQPFL
-304 SLGLP
+304 ALGLP
-309 PLAETLGT
+309 PLAEALGT
-317 SILLALQAGLGIAFP
+317 SVLLALQAGLGIAFP
-332 YVFLFYIIISLLED
+332 YVFLFYVIISVLED

-387 VRLLRSRRE
+387 VRLLHSRRE
-396 RVIASFLV
+396 RIIASFLV

-421 SFVGIGA
+421 GFVGIGA

-434 IVFALILI
+434 IVFALILV
-442 TGLVLSRITPGE
+442 TGLVLSRVTPGE
-454 RFGMIMEMVPLRRPD
+454 QFGMIMEMVPLRRPD
-469 AELVMKKAWSRL
+469 ARLVMKKAWSRL

-497 VLGLLEFFGVM
+497 VLGLLEFFGFM
-508 TAFETVVEPYT
+508 AIFEQLVEPYT

-527 YSATALIFGILR
+527 YSATALVFGILR

-555 LGAAL
+555 LGAVL
-560 TSLQLYIFAVVTV
+560 SSLQLYIFAVVTV

-581 ITVLLREVGSRITA
+581 ITVLLREVGSRITL
-595 AVTVYTVSLGL
+595 AVTLYTVALGL
-606 LIGGLIYRILTILMH
+606 LIGGLMYRILA

>member
-1 MRVALVGNPSVGKS
+1 MKFALIGNPSVGKS

-33 TTVEVQQGST
+33 TTVELQRGNT
-43 CFQREIVEL
+43 CFQREMIEL
-52 VDLPGIYSLD
+52 VDLPGVYSLD
-62 GDSDEESLV
+62 GESGEEVLV
-71 RRYLEQQETDVVI
+71 RRFLEQQDTDVVI
-84 AVLNVTRL
+84 AVLSATRL

-105 GLPLVIVLNMVDEA
+105 GLPMVVVLNMVDEA

-126 DPVPLRDLFG
+126 DPGPIGDLLG

-142 AASQGKNIDQII
+142 AASQGKNIDRII

-161 RPSQVEVPYDHYVE
+161 RPVKVEVPYDHHIE
-175 AAIRSLGKMFGAD
+175 AAIRSLGKISAAD
-188 RKESIRALL
+188 RKESIRALQ
-197 GFGENPELLEA
+197 GFGENPDLLEA
-208 ARTIADEIESR
+208 AQTIAEEIESR

-226 TIAANRHNFAHQIA
+226 IIAANRHNFAHQIA
-240 ALIIREEVRAP
+240 GLTIKEKTLHQKT
-251 RGDLDSILTRA
+251 DLDGILTRV

-271 ILVGMLLLVFIV
+271 ILLGMLLVVFVV
-283 GSYLEEAIV
+283 GSFLEELIV
-292 EFFNVFALQPFL
+292 ELFDIFLLQPFL
-304 SLGLP
+304 ALGLP
-309 PLAETLGT
+309 PIVDALGT
-317 SILLALQAGLGIAFP
+317 ALILALQAGLGIAFP
-332 YVFLFYIIISLLED
+332 YVFLFYIIISVLED

-387 VRLLRSRRE
+387 VRLLHSRRE
-396 RVIASFLV
+396 RIIASFLV

-421 SFVGIGA
+421 GFVGIGA

-434 IVFALILI
+434 IVFALIVL

-454 RFGMIMEMVPLRRPD
+454 QFGMIMEMVPLRRPD
-469 AELVMKKAWSRL
+469 TRLVMRKAWMRL

-489 PLLLAGSV
+489 PLLLVGSV
-497 VLGLLEFFGVM
+497 VLGLLEFFGIM
-508 TAFETVVEPYT
+508 AIFEGFVEPYT

-555 LGAAL
+555 LGAVL

-573 LFVPCLAT
+573 LFIPCLAT
-581 ITVLLREVGSRITA
+581 ITVLLREVGSRITL
-595 AVTVYTVSLGL
+595 AVTIYTVALGL
-606 LIGGLIYRILTILMH
+606 FIGGLMYRILA

>member
-1 MRVALVGNPSVGKS
+1 MRFALIGNPSVGKS

-33 TTVEVQQGST
+33 TTVELQRGNT

-52 VDLPGIYSLD
+52 VDLPGVYSLE
-62 GDSDEESLV
+62 GNSDEEGLV
-71 RRYLEQQETDVVI
+71 RRFLEQQDVDAVI
-84 AVLNVTRL
+84 VVTNVTRL

-105 GLPLVIVLNMVDEA
+105 GLPMVVVLNMIDEA
-119 AKQGLEI
+119 TKRGLEV
-126 DPVPLRDLFG
+126 DPGPIHDLLG
-136 VEVILT
+136 VEVIQT
-142 AASQGKNIDQII
+142 AASQGKNIDRII
-154 PAALAAT
+154 PAALAASS
-161 RPSQVEVPYDHYVE
+161 PSVVEIPYDHHIE
-175 AAIRSLGKMFGAD
+175 AAVRSLGKMFGAD
-188 RKESIRALL
+188 RKESVRALL
-197 GFGENPELLEA
+197 GFGDNPELLEA
-208 ARTIADEIESR
+208 ARTISDEIESR

-226 TIAANRHNFAHQIA
+226 IIAANRHNFARKIA
-240 ALIIREEVRAP
+240 DLTVKEEP
-251 RGDLDSILTRA
+251 HLPQTDPDSILTRI
-262 IPGIPILIG
+262 IPGMPILIG
-271 ILVGMLLLVFIV
+271 ILIGMLLFVFIA
-283 GSYLEEAIV
+283 GSFLEKMIV
-292 EFFNVFALQPFL
+292 EFFEVFAIQPFVA
-304 SLGLP
+304 LGLP
-309 PLAETLGT
+309 PIVETLGT
-317 SILLALQAGLGIAFP
+317 SILIALQAGLGIAFP
-332 YVFLFYIIISLLED
+332 YVLLFFITISILED

-366 HGGAVIPLTLA
+366 HGGAVIPFTLA

-387 VRLLRSRRE
+387 IRLLRSRRE
-396 RVIASFLV
+396 RIIASFLV

-421 SFVGIGA
+421 SFVGIAA

-434 IVFALILI
+434 IVFVLILI
-442 TGLVLSRITPGE
+442 TGLVLSRVTPGE
-454 RFGMIMEMVPLRRPD
+454 RFGMIMEMVPLRWPD
-469 AELVMKKAWSRL
+469 PKLVMKKSWTRL

-508 TAFETVVEPYT
+508 TFFEGLVEPYT

-555 LGAAL
+555 LGSVL
-560 TSLQLYIFAVVTV
+560 SSLQLYIFAVVTV

-581 ITVLLREVGSRITA
+581 ITVLLREVGSRITLA
-595 AVTVYTVSLGL
+595 ITAYTVALGL
-606 LIGGLIYRILTILMH
+606 LIGGLIHYILS

>member
-1 MRVALVGNPSVGKS
+1 MKFALIGNPSVGKS

-33 TTVEVQQGST
+33 TTVELQRGNT
-43 CFQREIVEL
+43 CFQREMIEL

-62 GDSDEESLV
+62 GESGEEALV
-71 RRYLEQQETDVVI
+71 RRFLEQQDTDVVI
-84 AVLNVTRL
+84 AVLSATRL

-105 GLPLVIVLNMVDEA
+105 GLPMVVVLNMVDEA

-126 DPVPLRDLFG
+126 DPGPIGDLLG

-142 AASQGKNIDQII
+142 AASQGKNIDRII

-161 RPSQVEVPYDHYVE
+161 RPVKVEIPYDHHIE
-175 AAIRSLGKMFGAD
+175 AAIRSLGKISAAD
-188 RKESIRALL
+188 RKESIRALQ
-197 GFGENPELLEA
+197 GFGENPDLLEA
-208 ARTIADEIESR
+208 AQTIAEEIESR

-226 TIAANRHNFAHQIA
+226 IIAANRHNFAHQIA
-240 ALIIREEVRAP
+240 GLTIKEKTLHQKT
-251 RGDLDSILTRA
+251 DLDGILTRV

-271 ILVGMLLLVFIV
+271 ILLGMLLVVFVV
-283 GSYLEEAIV
+283 GSFLEELIV
-292 EFFNVFALQPFL
+292 ELFDIFLLQPFL
-304 SLGLP
+304 ALGLP
-309 PLAETLGT
+309 PIVDALGT
-317 SILLALQAGLGIAFP
+317 ALILALQAGLGIAFP
-332 YVFLFYIIISLLED
+332 YVFLFYIIISVLED

-387 VRLLRSRRE
+387 VRLLHSRRE
-396 RVIASFLV
+396 RIIASFLV

-421 SFVGIGA
+421 GFVGIGA

-434 IVFALILI
+434 IVFALIVL

-454 RFGMIMEMVPLRRPD
+454 QFGMIMEMVPLRRPD
-469 AELVMKKAWSRL
+469 TRLVMRKAWMRL

-489 PLLLAGSV
+489 PLLLVGSV
-497 VLGLLEFFGVM
+497 VLGLLEFFGIM
-508 TAFETVVEPYT
+508 AIFEGFVEPYT

-555 LGAAL
+555 LGAVL
-560 TSLQLYIFAVVTV
+560 SSLQLYIFAVVTV
-573 LFVPCLAT
+573 LFIPCLAT
-581 ITVLLREVGSRITA
+581 ITVLLREVGSRITL
-595 AVTVYTVSLGL
+595 AVTIYTVALGL
-606 LIGGLIYRILTILMH
+606 FIGGLMYRILA

>member
-1 MRVALVGNPSVGKS
+1 MKFALIGNPSVGKS

-33 TTVEVQQGST
+33 TTVELQRGNT

-52 VDLPGIYSLD
+52 IDLPGVYSLD
-62 GDSDEESLV
+62 GSSDEEALA
-71 RRYLEQQETDVVI
+71 RRLLEAQEADAVI
-84 AVLNVTRL
+84 AVVNVTRL

-105 GLPLVIVLNMVDEA
+105 GIPMVVVLNMADDA
-119 AKQGLEI
+119 ARQGLEI
-126 DPVPLRDLFG
+126 DPGPIRDLLG
-136 VEVILT
+136 VEVIQ
-142 AASQGKNIDQII
+142 AAAAQGKNIDRII
-154 PAALAAT
+154 PAALAASPP
-161 RPSQVEVPYDHYVE
+161 RMVEIPYDHHVE
-175 AAIRSLGKMFGAD
+175 AAVRSLEKMFAAD
-188 RKESIRALL
+188 RRESLFALQGL
-197 GFGENPELLEA
+197 GDNPDLLEA
-208 ARTIADEIESR
+208 AGTIADEIESR

-226 TIAANRHNFAHQIA
+226 IIATNRHNFARRIA
-240 ALIIREEVRAP
+240 DRVITKEAPAP
-251 RGDLDSILTRA
+251 RTDPDSILTRL
-262 IPGIPILIG
+262 IPGIPILLS
-271 ILVGMLLLVFIV
+271 ILIGMLLFVFVV
-283 GSYLEEAIV
+283 GSFLEGIIV
-292 EFFNVFALQPFL
+292 ELFDLFAIEPFL
-304 SLGLP
+304 ALSLP
-309 PLAETLGT
+309 PLAEELGI

-332 YVFLFYIIISLLED
+332 YVFLFYIIISILED

-382 PAIMS
+382 PAVMS
-387 VRLLRSRRE
+387 IRLLRSRRE
-396 RVIASFLV
+396 RIIASFLV

-409 SARTVIIAGIVA
+409 SARTVIIAGIVG

-428 AFSVYA
+428 AFSVYG
-434 IVFALILI
+434 IVFGLILA
-442 TGLVLSRITPGE
+442 TGLVLSRVTPGD

-469 AELVMKKAWSRL
+469 PRLVTKKAWARL

-497 VLGLLEFFGVM
+497 VLGLLEFFGIM
-508 TAFETVVEPYT
+508 AIFGSLMEPYT
-519 MALLGLPG
+519 TALLGLPG
-527 YSATALIFGILR
+527 YTATALIFGILR

-555 LGAAL
+555 LGSVL

-581 ITVLLREVGSRITA
+581 ITVLLREVGSKITL
-595 AVTVYTVSLGL
+595 AVTVYTVALGL
-606 LIGGLIYRILTILMH
+606 LIGGLIYRLLA

>member
-1 MRVALVGNPSVGKS
+1 MRFALIGNPSVGKS

-33 TTVEVQQGST
+33 TTVELQRGNT

-52 VDLPGIYSLD
+52 VDLPGVYSLE
-62 GDSDEESLV
+62 GSSDEETLV
-71 RRYLEQQETDVVI
+71 RRFLEQQDIDAVIVV
-84 AVLNVTRL
+84 VNVTRL

-105 GLPLVIVLNMVDEA
+105 GLPMVVVLNMADEA
-119 AKQGLEI
+119 AKRGLEI
-126 DPVPLRDLFG
+126 DPGPIRDLLG
-136 VEVILT
+136 VEAVQT
-142 AASQGKNIDQII
+142 AASQGKNIDRII
-154 PAALAAT
+154 PAALAASS
-161 RPSQVEVPYDHYVE
+161 PSMADIPYDHHIE
-175 AAIRSLGKMFGAD
+175 AAVRSLGKMFGAD

-197 GFGENPELLEA
+197 GFGDNPELLEA
-208 ARTIADEIESR
+208 ARTISDEIESR

-226 TIAANRHNFAHQIA
+226 IIAANRHNFAHKIA
-240 ALIIREEVRAP
+240 DLTIKEETELP
-251 RGDLDSILTRA
+251 QTDPDSILTRM
-262 IPGIPILIG
+262 IPGMPILLGILIG
-271 ILVGMLLLVFIV
+271 MLLVVFIV
-283 GSYLEEAIV
+283 GSFLEEMIV
-292 EFFNVFALQPFL
+292 GFFEVYAMQPFIA
-304 SLGLP
+304 LGLP
-309 PLAETLGT
+309 PLVEELGV

-332 YVFLFYIIISLLED
+332 YVFLFYIIISVLED

-382 PAIMS
+382 PAIMGI
-387 VRLLRSRRE
+387 RLLRSRRE
-396 RVIASFLV
+396 RIIASFLV

-434 IVFALILI
+434 IVFLLILA
-442 TGLVLSRITPGE
+442 TGLVLSRVTPGE
-454 RFGMIMEMVPLRRPD
+454 RFGMIMEMVPLRWPD
-469 AELVMKKAWSRL
+469 PKLVMKKAWSRL

-508 TAFETVVEPYT
+508 ALFEELVEPYT

-555 LGAAL
+555 LGAVL
-560 TSLQLYIFAVVTV
+560 SSLQLYIFAVVTV
-573 LFVPCLAT
+573 LFIPCLAT
-581 ITVLLREVGSRITA
+581 ITVLLREVGSRITL
-595 AVTVYTVSLGL
+595 AVTIYTVALGL
-606 LIGGLIYRILTILMH
+606 FIGGLMYRILA

>member
-1 MRVALVGNPSVGKS
+1 MRFALIGNPTVGKS

-33 TTVEVQQGST
+33 TTVELQRGNT
-43 CFQREIVEL
+43 CFQREIIEL
-52 VDLPGIYSLD
+52 VDLPGVYSLE
-62 GDSDEESLV
+62 GNSDEEGLV
-71 RRYLEQQETDVVI
+71 RRFLEQQDVDAVI
-84 AVLNVTRL
+84 MVVNVTRL

-105 GLPLVIVLNMVDEA
+105 GLPMVVVLNMADEA

-126 DPVPLRDLFG
+126 DPGPIQGLLD
-136 VEVILT
+136 VEVFQT
-142 AASQGKNIDQII
+142 AASQGKNIDRII
-154 PAALAAT
+154 PAALAASS
-161 RPSQVEVPYDHYVE
+161 PSMVEIPYDHHIE
-175 AAIRSLGKMFGAD
+175 AAVRSLGKMFGAD

-197 GFGENPELLEA
+197 GFGENPEFLEA
-208 ARTIADEIESR
+208 ARTISDEIESR

-226 TIAANRHNFAHQIA
+226 IIAANRHNFAHKIA
-240 ALIIREEVRAP
+240 DLIIKEEAEP
-251 RGDLDSILTRA
+251 PQTDPDSILTRL
-262 IPGIPILIG
+262 IPGMPILIG
-271 ILVGMLLLVFIV
+271 ILVGMLLFVFV
-283 GSYLEEAIV
+283 AGSFLEGLIV
-292 EFFNVFALQPFL
+292 EFFEVFAMQPFL
-304 SLGLP
+304 ELGLP
-309 PLAETLGT
+309 PLAEELGR
-317 SILLALQAGLGIAFP
+317 SVLLALQAGLGIAFP
-332 YVFLFYIIISLLED
+332 YVFLFYIIISVLED

-387 VRLLRSRRE
+387 IRLLHSRRE
-396 RVIASFLV
+396 RIIASFLV

-421 SFVGIGA
+421 SFVGIAA
-428 AFSVYA
+428 AFSVYG
-434 IVFALILI
+434 IVFGLILV
-442 TGLVLSRITPGE
+442 TGLVLSRVAPGE
-454 RFGMIMEMVPLRRPD
+454 RFGMIMEMVPLRWPD
-469 AELVMKKAWSRL
+469 PKLVMKKAWSRL

-489 PLLLAGSV
+489 PLLLVGSV

-508 TAFETVVEPYT
+508 AFFAGIVEPYT

-555 LGAAL
+555 LGAVL
-560 TSLQLYIFAVVTV
+560 SSLQLYIFAVVTV

-581 ITVLLREVGSRITA
+581 ITLLLREVGSRITLA
-595 AVTVYTVSLGL
+595 ITVYTVALGL
-606 LIGGLIYRILTILMH
+606 LIGGLIHFVLS

>member
-1 MRVALVGNPSVGKS
+1 MRFALIGNPSVGKS

-33 TTVEVQQGST
+33 TTVELQKGNT
-43 CFQREIVEL
+43 CFQREMIEI
-52 VDLPGIYSLD
+52 VDLPGIYSLE
-62 GDSDEESLV
+62 GDSEEESLV
-71 RRYLEQQETDVVI
+71 RRYLDLQETDVVI
-84 AVLNVTRL
+84 VVANATRL

-105 GLPLVIVLNMVDEA
+105 GLPMVVVLNMVDEA
-119 AKQGLEI
+119 AKLGLEI
-126 DPVPLRDLFG
+126 DPGPLRDLLG
-136 VEVILT
+136 TEVILT
-142 AASQGKNIDQII
+142 AASLGKNIDQII

-161 RPSQVEVPYDHYVE
+161 RPSKVEIPYDDHIE
-175 AAIRSLGKMFGAD
+175 AAIRSLGKMFETD
-188 RKESIRALL
+188 RRAGIQALQ
-197 GFGENPELLEA
+197 GFGDNPDLLDA

-219 HRMTVAQ
+219 RRMTAAQ
-226 TIAANRHNFAHQIA
+226 IVAANRHNYARELA
-240 ALIIREEVRAP
+240 GLTIRREATP
-251 RGDLDSILTRA
+251 PGTDLDSILTRT

-271 ILVGMLLLVFIV
+271 ILVGMLLIVFVAGSFLEDLIV
-283 GSYLEEAIV
+283 DLFEIFV
-292 EFFNVFALQPFL
+292 LQPFIA
-304 SLGLP
+304 LGLP
-309 PLAETLGT
+309 PLVETLGT
-317 SILLALQAGLGIAFP
+317 AIILALQAGLGIAFP
-332 YVFLFYIIISLLED
+332 FVFLFYIAISILED

-396 RVIASFLV
+396 RIIASFLV

-434 IVFALILI
+434 IVFALIIL
-442 TGLVLSRITPGE
+442 TGLVLSRVTPGE
-454 RFGMIMEMVPLRRPD
+454 QFGMIMEMASLRRPD
-469 AELVMKKAWSRL
+469 PKLVARKAWVRL

-489 PLLLAGSV
+489 PLLLVGSV
-497 VLGLLEFFGVM
+497 VIGLLEFFGVM
-508 TAFETVVEPYT
+508 AIFEGMAGPYT
-519 MALLGLPG
+519 MTLLGLPG
-527 YSATALIFGILR
+527 YSATALVFGILR

-555 LGAAL
+555 LGAVL
-560 TSLQLYIFAVVTV
+560 TSLQLYIFSIVTV
-573 LFVPCLAT
+573 LFIPCLAT
-581 ITVLLREVGSRITA
+581 ITVLLREVGSRITLA
-595 AVTVYTVSLGL
+595 ITIYTISLGL
-606 LIGGLIYRILTILMH
+606 FIGALIYRLLA

>member
-1 MRVALVGNPSVGKS
+1 MRFALVGNPSVGKS

-33 TTVEVQQGST
+33 TTVELQRGNT
-43 CFQREIVEL
+43 CFQREMIEL
-52 VDLPGIYSLD
+52 VDLPGVYSLD
-62 GDSDEESLV
+62 GESDEEVLV
-71 RRYLEQQETDVVI
+71 RRFLEQQDTDAVI
-84 AVLNVTRL
+84 AVVNVTRL

-105 GLPLVIVLNMVDEA
+105 GLPMVVVLNMADEA
-119 AKQGLEI
+119 AKQGIEI
-126 DPVPLRDLFG
+126 DPGPIRDLLG

-142 AASQGKNIDQII
+142 AASQGKNIDRII

-161 RPSQVEVPYDHYVE
+161 RPSKVEVPYDHHIE
-175 AAIRSLGKMFGAD
+175 AAVRSLGKISSAD
-188 RKESIRALL
+188 RKESIRALQ
-197 GFGENPELLEA
+197 GFGDNPDLLEA

-219 HRMTVAQ
+219 HRMTVTQ
-226 TIAANRHNFAHQIA
+226 IIAANRHNFAHQIA
-240 ALIIREEVRAP
+240 GLTVREKALHHETDP
-251 RGDLDSILTRA
+251 DSILTR
-262 IPGIPILIG
+262 IFPGIPILLG
-271 ILVGMLLLVFIV
+271 ILVGMLLVVFIV
-283 GSYLEEAIV
+283 GSFLEEVIV
-292 EFFNVFALQPFL
+292 GLFNVFAIQPFL
-304 SLGLP
+304 ALGLP
-309 PLAETLGT
+309 PLAEALGT
-317 SILLALQAGLGIAFP
+317 SVLLALQAGLGIAFP
-332 YVFLFYIIISLLED
+332 YVFLFYVIISVLED

-387 VRLLRSRRE
+387 VRLLHSRRE
-396 RVIASFLV
+396 RIIASFLV

-421 SFVGIGA
+421 GFVGIGA

-434 IVFALILI
+434 IVFALILV
-442 TGLVLSRITPGE
+442 TGLVLSRVTPGE

-469 AELVMKKAWSRL
+469 ARLVMKKAWSRL

-497 VLGLLEFFGVM
+497 VLGLLEFFGFM
-508 TAFETVVEPYT
+508 AIFEQLVEPYT

-527 YSATALIFGILR
+527 YSATALVFGILR

-555 LGAAL
+555 LGAVL
-560 TSLQLYIFAVVTV
+560 SSLQLYIFAVVTV

-581 ITVLLREVGSRITA
+581 ITVLLREVGSRITL
-595 AVTVYTVSLGL
+595 AVTLYTVALGL
-606 LIGGLIYRILTILMH
+606 LIGGLMYRILA